1 MSVLGSN
8 GGDAREV
15 RTPST
20 RSGLRAPVNRLD
32 ATVLFAALA
41 VAMASPL
48 EIRAAEPPRSRP
60 PPLPSAPPPPVVLAA
75 CAPLSVPSP
84 ELMSVPELDPV
95 PVPDVEHGDAL
106 APFYAMLARSLRGG
120 AKEHVRVGVYGD
132 SNGCQDFFTGEM
144 RRWLQSRYGDAGHG
158 YIALGKPWSWYM
170 HRDVRQGIDAP
181 LWSSYVVSSHP
192 ASDPYYGMGLIAGQS
207 ALRGAVS
214 WIATADESSV
224 IGKTVSKV
232 DLYFLKWPRGG
243 SFDVMVDGA
252 RAETVD
258 SHSPRIEAG
267 FSMLDLPDAP
277 HKIAIIPRGG
287 APVRLFGATMERGS
301 PSFVIDDLSVGAA
314 NWRVMLREDPAL
326 DTATLRHRGYDLLV
340 LHMGTNTWTG
350 EPGRADSMRAELARL
365 RAEMPDLPMLV
376 LSSPDHADNGEL
388 MDRIVTPEQR
398 QIALEA
404 GAAFWDF
411 HAAMGGLGSMQTFFR
426 NKLAMNDVIHWNE
439 KGGAFMARRFMV
451 ALFRDFSRWLAAH
464 PDAGCEA
471 R

>member
-1 MSVLGSN
+1 M
-8 GGDAREV
+8 
-15 RTPST
+15 
-20 RSGLRAPVNRLD
+20 NRLD
-32 ATVLFAALA
+32 ATILVAALGVA
-41 VAMASPL
+41 VATPL
-48 EIRAAEPPRSRP
+48 EIRAAPRRAPATSALP
-60 PPLPSAPPPPVVLAA
+60 TLHAPPLPRLACPA
-75 CAPLSVPSP
+75 VRVPSP
-84 ELMSVPELDPV
+84 ELISVPELDAV
-95 PVPDVEHGDAL
+95 PLPGVEHGDAL
-106 APFYAMLARSLRGG
+106 ASFYARLARSLRGN
-120 AKEHVRVGVYGD
+120 ASDHLRIGVYGD

-181 LWSSYVVSSHP
+181 LWSSFVVSSHP
-192 ASDPYYGMGLIAGQS
+192 ANDPYYGMGLIAGQS

-214 WIATADESSV
+214 WIATAGEDSV

-232 DLYFLKWPRGG
+232 DLYFLRWPRGG
-243 SFDVMVDGA
+243 AFDVLVDDVH
-252 RAETVD
+252 AETVD
-258 SHSPRIEAG
+258 TRADRVEAG

-277 HKIAIIPRGG
+277 HKIAIVPKGG
-287 APVRLFGATMERGS
+287 APVRLLGATMERGA

-350 EPGRADSMRAELARL
+350 ERGRAASMRAEIARL
-365 RAEMPDLPMLV
+365 HSEVPELPMLV

-388 MDRIVTPEQR
+388 MARVVAPEQR
-398 QIALEA
+398 AMALEA

-439 KGGAFMARRFMV
+439 KGGAFMARRFMA
-451 ALFRDFSRWLAAH
+451 ALFRDFSRWLEAH

>member
-1 MSVLGSN
+1 M
-8 GGDAREV
+8 
-15 RTPST
+15 
-20 RSGLRAPVNRLD
+20 NRLD
-32 ATVLFAALA
+32 ATILFAALGVA
-41 VAMASPL
+41 VATPLQTTAAPRRAHPTSAAS
-48 EIRAAEPPRSRP
+48 IARD
-60 PPLPSAPPPPVVLAA
+60 PPPPRRA
-75 CAPLSVPSP
+75 CPAVTVPSP
-84 ELMSVPELDPV
+84 ELMSVPELDGV
-95 PVPDVEHGDAL
+95 PIPDVEHGDVL
-106 APFYAMLARSLRGG
+106 ASFYAQLARSLRGS
-120 AKEHVRVGVYGD
+120 AKDHLRVGLYGD

-144 RRWLQSRYGDAGHG
+144 RRWLQSHYGDAGHG

-181 LWSSYVVSSHP
+181 LWSSFVVSSHP
-192 ASDPYYGMGLIAGQS
+192 ANDPYYGMGLIAGQS

-214 WIATADESSV
+214 WIATAGEDSV
-224 IGKTVSKV
+224 IGKTVSRV

-243 SFDVMVDGA
+243 SFDVMVDGILT
-252 RAETVD
+252 ETVD
-258 SHSPRIEAG
+258 SRSERIEAG

-277 HKIAIIPRGG
+277 HKIAIIPKGG

-326 DTATLRHRGYDLLV
+326 DTATLRHRRYDLLI

-365 RAEMPDLPMLV
+365 HAEMPDLPMLV

-388 MDRIVTPEQR
+388 MDRTVTPEQR
-398 QIALEA
+398 AIALEA

-451 ALFRDFSRWLAAH
+451 ALFHDFSRWLEAH
-464 PDAGCEA
+464 PDAACGA

>member
-1 MSVLGSN
+1 
-8 GGDAREV
+8 
-15 RTPST
+15 
-20 RSGLRAPVNRLD
+20 VNRLD
-32 ATVLFAALA
+32 ATVVFGALA
-41 VAMASPL
+41 VTALSPL
-48 EIRAAEPPRSRP
+48 STRSAEKPTPRATPPQLEPTPTHI
-60 PPLPSAPPPPVVLAA
+60 VAA
-75 CAPLSVPSP
+75 CPRLTVPWP
-84 ELMSVPELDPV
+84 ELISVPELDRV
-95 PVPDVEHGDAL
+95 PVPDVEEGDRL
-106 APFYAMLARSLRGG
+106 APFYATLARELRG
-120 AKEHVRVGVYGD
+120 AARDHVRVGVYGD

-192 ASDPYYGMGLIAGQS
+192 ARDAYYGMGLIAGES

-224 IGKTVSKV
+224 IGKTVSRV
-232 DLYFLKWPRGG
+232 DLYFLKSPRGG
-243 SFDVMVDGA
+243 AFDVLVDGV

-258 SHSPRIEAG
+258 SRSERVEAG
-267 FSMLDLPDAP
+267 FSLLDLPDAP
-277 HKIAIIPRGG
+277 HKIAVVPRGG
-287 APVRLFGATMERGS
+287 APVRLFGATMERGA

-326 DTATLRHRGYDLLV
+326 DASTLRHRGYDLLV

-350 EPGRADSMRAELARL
+350 ERGRADSMRAELARL
-365 RAEMPDLPMLV
+365 HAEVPDLPMLV

-388 MDRIVTPEQR
+388 MDRVVAPEQR
-398 QIALEA
+398 AIALDA

-426 NKLAMNDVIHWNE
+426 NEMAMNDVIHWNE
-439 KGGAFMARRFMV
+439 KGGAFMARRFMA
-451 ALFRDFSRWLAAH
+451 ALFRDFARWLEAH